1 MKEGVH
7 VSLEAWRSIM
17 VPSHSLT
24 SSTPLVSVYHVP
36 TPRSSLLPRS
46 IPFASHLLHS
56 PLSKPTNLSS
66 GIHSSIQ
73 PFDSSN
79 KPIHS
84 SIQPPINLCTH
95 VSNLSTHL
103 SNLSTH
109 LSNLSTHLTNLST
122 DPSSHPPTYRLIYLS
137 INPPTNLTTHLSTC
151 TPI

>member
-56 PLSKPTNLSS
+56 PLSKPTNLST
-66 GIHSSIQ
+66 GIHSSI
-73 PFDSSN
+73 PPLDSSN

-84 SIQPPINLCTH
+84 SIQPIHSSIQPIYSSIQPIDS
-95 VSNLSTHL
+95 SNK
-103 SNLSTH
+103 
-109 LSNLSTHLTNLST
+109 
-122 DPSSHPPTYRLIYLS
+122 
-137 INPPTNLTTHLSTC
+137 
-151 TPI
+151 PIH

>member
-73 PFDSSN
+73 PIHSSN
-79 KPIHS
+79 KHFHS
-84 SIQPPINLCTH
+84 SIHPP
-95 VSNLSTHL
+95 SNLSTHL

-109 LSNLSTHLTNLST
+109 LSSLSTHLTNLST
-122 DPSSHPPTYRLIYLS
+122 HPSSHQPTYRLIYPTTHQPIDSS
-137 INPPTNLTTHLSTC
+137 IQPTYRLIYSYIHPPT
-151 TPI
+151 